1 VTEDAEVVC
10 DGNVITSRQPSD
22 LGGFCREI
30 LSTLEV
36 VMNHESTQVPK
47 EDTQAVEE
55 KLERLTQEA
64 SQLINTANKEER
76 ETLRE
81 YAINLLQEE
90 TETSQMDR
98 RVAGDAARKASFN
111 PLALALPLA
120 LAGGILFFLFP
131 ALGIVLLAAAAMAVL
146 WGILRPLLYRQV

>member
-1 VTEDAEVVC
+1 MC
-10 DGNVITSRQPSD
+10 DGNVITSRQPFD
-22 LGGFCREI
+22 LGGFYQEI
-30 LSTLEV
+30 LSTLEI

-55 KLERLTQEA
+55 QLERLTQEA

-76 ETLRE
+76 EALRE
-81 YAINLLQEE
+81 YAISLLQGE
-90 TETSQMDR
+90 TETSQMNR
-98 RVAGDAARKASFN
+98 IVSGDATRKVPFN
-111 PLALALPLA
+111 PLALVFPLG

-131 ALGIVLLAAAAMAVL
+131 AMGIVLLLAAAMTVL